1 MSIVQE
7 RRRSLRRVV
16 TWPATVFTS
25 HAQVEGQIENIGPS
39 GAFISFPESPPF
51 EGSFQMVIK
60 APNHQTMNIDARVIW
75 STVLSANEGSP
86 HFGVGV
92 EFTRISDG
100 DRQFFAGHLA

>member
-1 MSIVQE
+1 MSIVSE
-7 RRRSLRRVV
+7 RRRDLRSVV

-25 HAQVEGQIENIGPS
+25 EAQVEGQIENIGPG

-51 EGSFQMVIK
+51 EESFRMVIK
-60 APNHQTMNIDARVIW
+60 VPDRQTMNVGARVIW
-75 STVLSANEGSP
+75 STVLSTDEGSP
-86 HFGVGV
+86 YFGVGV